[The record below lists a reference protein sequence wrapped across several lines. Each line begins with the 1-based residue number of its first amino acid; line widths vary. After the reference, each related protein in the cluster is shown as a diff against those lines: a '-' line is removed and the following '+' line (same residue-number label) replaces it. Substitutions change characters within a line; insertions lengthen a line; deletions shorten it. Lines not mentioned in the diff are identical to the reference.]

1 MAAAHSR
8 LELAV
13 HNRLALEL
21 AHMVAV
27 GRIDQEEARRILAA
41 AVEEAGLLDRLSHP
55 WYRS

>member
-1 MAAAHSR
+1 
-8 LELAV
+8 
-13 HNRLALEL
+13 
-21 AHMVAV
+21 VAV